1 MDTSSP
7 TPNDGTGRKADAQS
21 PNAGPVGNPP
31 EGGPR
36 PPRAQ
41 SGAPSLQTPRDLL
54 LPYQRQWADDTAR
67 WKIGLMSRQV
77 GKDFS
82 SGEEGIRD
90 CVQHELDNNKV
101 DWLIGAPSE
110 RQALESLNKWKDWAE
125 AYKLTIA
132 DILEERETRSA
143 EALLKSGTIIFPHGS
158 RVIAVP
164 GKPDT

>member
-1 MDTSSP
+1 ELMDTFSTSD
-7 TPNDGTGRKADAQS
+7 TDGGTGRKADAHS
-21 PNAGPVGNPP
+21 PNAGPAGPAP
-31 EGGPR
+31 ER
-36 PPRAQ
+36 PDIIGCR
-41 SGAPSLQTPRDLL
+41 GLL
-54 LPYQRQWADDTAR
+54 LPYQRSWADDDAR

-132 DILEERETRSA
+132 DVLEERATKSA
-143 EALLKSGTIIFPHGS
+143 EAL
-158 RVIAVP
+158 
-164 GKPDT
+164 